1 MKEGLDMQQYD
12 VFVMGGGISGS
23 MAAIAA
29 SKTGAKTLIVESHGF
44 LGGTLT
50 ANGVGPMMTFHAGDK
65 LAIQGFTNELIER
78 LKRLGKSPGHIFDTV
93 GFTYSVT
100 PFDAEAM
107 KHELEL
113 MVTETGGEILYHTM
127 LAGVETENGRITG
140 IKVCNKSGLSDIHAS
155 VFIDATGD
163 GDLSAGAGAEYT
175 KGRESDGA
183 TQPMTLKMK
192 MYNVDI
198 PKVKE
203 YIHSHPEDFPLY
215 NGDTSIIEKAPRLSV
230 GGFDSLFKKAKERGE
245 ISIPRENILFFETNN
260 PGEVILNTTRII
272 GHDATDAL
280 SLSRAE
286 MEGRKQ
292 CRELELF
299 VRKYIPGFEHAVVES
314 TGPNIGVRGSR
325 QIKGVY
331 TLTADDILQQRKF
344 DDTIAHSGYPI
355 DIHSPDGEG
364 TKHQKL
370 EWGGMYSIPYSC
382 MITSSVKNLIV
393 IGRCISAT
401 FEAQAAMRTTPTTG
415 AIGHGGGVAAALVA
429 VEGKN
434 VQDVDIK
441 KVQTIL
447 KEQGAYLEV

>member
-1 MKEGLDMQQYD
+1 MKDYD
-12 VFVMGGGISGS
+12 VVVMGGGISGA

-29 SKTGAKTLIVESHGF
+29 SKAGARTLIVESHGF

-50 ANGVGPMMTFHAGDK
+50 ANGVGPMMTFHAGEK
-65 LAIQGFTNELIER
+65 QAVQGLTDELIER
-78 LKRLGKSPGHIFDTV
+78 LKKLGKSPGHIFDTT

-113 MVTETGGEILYHTM
+113 MVTENGGEILYHTM
-127 LAGVETENGRITG
+127 LAKVNAEQGAIRSIT
-140 IKVCNKSGLSDIHAS
+140 VCNKSGLTDISAS

-163 GDLSAGAGAEYT
+163 GDLSVGAGAEFT

-183 TQPMTLKMK
+183 SQPMTLKMK
-192 MYNVDI
+192 MINVDI

-203 YIHSHPEDFPLY
+203 YIHAHPEDFPLM
-215 NGDTSIIEKAPRLSV
+215 NGDTSIIEKSPRLSV
-230 GGFDSLFKKAKERGE
+230 GGFDSLFKEAKAKGE

-260 PGEVILNTTRII
+260 PGEVIMNTTRIL
-272 GHDATDAL
+272 GHDATDAF
-280 SLSRAE
+280 SLSKAE

-292 CRELELF
+292 CRELEHF
-299 VRKYIPGFEHAVVES
+299 VRKYIPGFENAIVES
-314 TGPNIGVRGSR
+314 TGPSIGVRGSR

-331 TLTADDILQQRKF
+331 TLTAEDILEQRKF
-344 DDTIAHSGYPI
+344 EDTIAHSGYPI

-370 EWGGMYSIPYSC
+370 EWGGMYSIPYRC
-382 MITSSVKNLIV
+382 MITESVSNLIV

-401 FEAQAAMRTTPTTG
+401 FEAQSAMRTTPTTG
-415 AIGHGGGVAAALVA
+415 AIGHAGGVAAALAAKEGVA
-429 VEGKN
+429 VRQVNIGR
-434 VQDVDIK
+434 VQ
-441 KVQTIL
+441 QLL

>member
-1 MKEGLDMQQYD
+1 MENTQQFD
-12 VFVMGGGISGS
+12 VVVMGGGISGA

-29 SKTGAKTLIVESHGF
+29 SSTGARTLIIESHGF

-50 ANGVGPMMTFHAGDK
+50 ANGVGPMMTFHAGEK
-65 LAIQGFTNELIER
+65 LAIQGFTNQLIER
-78 LKRLGKSPGHIFDTV
+78 LQKLGKSPGHIFDTV

-113 MVTETGGEILYHTM
+113 MVVENGGEILYHTM
-127 LAGVETENGRITG
+127 LAGVKTEEGRITG
-140 IKVCNKSGLSDIHAS
+140 ITICNKSGLSEIRAN

-163 GDLSAGAGAEYT
+163 GDLSAGAGVEYT
-175 KGRESDGA
+175 IGRESDGA

-198 PKVKE
+198 PRVKQ
-203 YIHSHPEDFPLY
+203 YIHEHPEDFPLY
-215 NGDTSIIEKAPRLSV
+215 NGDTSIIEKSPRLSV
-230 GGFDSLFKKAKERGE
+230 GGFDSLFKEAKAKGE

-260 PGEVILNTTRII
+260 PGEVILNTTRIL
-272 GHDATDAL
+272 GHDATDAY
-280 SLSRAE
+280 SLSKAE

-292 CRELELF
+292 CRELEAFLH
-299 VRKYIPGFEHAVVES
+299 KYVPGFENAVVES
-314 TGPNIGVRGSR
+314 TGPSIGVRGSR
-325 QIKGVY
+325 QIKGMY
-331 TLTADDILQQRKF
+331 TLTAEDILEQRKF
-344 DDTIAHSGYPI
+344 EDTIAHSGYPI

-382 MITSSVKNLIV
+382 MITDSVKNLIV

-415 AIGHGGGVAAALVA
+415 AIGHAGGVAAAIA
-429 VEGKN
+429 AKEGIP
-434 VQDVDIK
+434 VQDIDIK
-441 KVQTIL
+441 KVQTML

>member
-1 MKEGLDMQQYD
+1 MDHNQQYD
-12 VFVMGGGISGS
+12 VVVMGGGISGA

-29 SKTGAKTLIVESHGF
+29 SSTGARTLIVESQGF

-50 ANGVGPMMTFHAGDK
+50 ANGVGPMMTFHAGEK
-65 LAIQGFTNELIER
+65 QAIQGFTDQLIER
-78 LKRLGKSPGHIFDTV
+78 LKRLDKSPGHIFDTV

-113 MVTETGGEILYHTM
+113 MVVENGGEILYHTM
-127 LAGVETENGRITG
+127 LAGVKTEDGKVISIT
-140 IKVCNKSGLSDIHAS
+140 VCNKSGLSEIEAT

-163 GDLSAGAGAEYT
+163 GDLSARAGVEYT

-183 TQPMTLKMK
+183 TQPMTLNMK
-192 MYNVDI
+192 MYNVNI
-198 PKVKE
+198 PRVKE
-203 YIHSHPEDFPLY
+203 YIHAHPDDFPLY
-215 NGDTSIIEKAPRLSV
+215 NGDTSIIEKSSRLSV
-230 GGFDSLFKKAKERGE
+230 GGFDSLFREAKEKGE

-260 PGEVILNTTRII
+260 PGEVILNTTRIL
-272 GHDATDAL
+272 GHDGTDAY
-280 SLSRAE
+280 SLSKAE
-286 MEGRKQ
+286 MVGRKQ

-299 VRKYIPGFEHAVVES
+299 VHKYIPGFENAVVES
-314 TGPNIGVRGSR
+314 TGPSIGVRGSR
-325 QIKGVY
+325 QIKGIY
-331 TLTADDILQQRKF
+331 TLTAEDLLEQRQF
-344 DDTIAHSGYPI
+344 EDTIAHSGYPI

-382 MITSSVKNLIV
+382 MITESVKNLIV

-415 AIGHGGGVAAALVA
+415 AIGHAGGVAAAMA
-429 VEGKN
+429 VKKGTT
-434 VQDVDIK
+434 VQDVNIK
-441 KVQTIL
+441 DVQTVL

>member
-1 MKEGLDMQQYD
+1 MNNKLEYD
-12 VFVMGGGISGS
+12 VVVIGGGISGA
-23 MAAIAA
+23 MAAMAA
-29 SKTGAKTLIVESHGF
+29 SSTGARTLIIESHGF

-50 ANGVGPMMTFHAGDK
+50 ANGVGPMMTFHAGEK
-65 LAIQGFTNELIER
+65 LAIQGFTNQLIER
-78 LKRLGKSPGHIFDTV
+78 LVKLGKSPGHIFDTV

-113 MVTETGGEILYHTM
+113 MVAENGGEILYHTM
-127 LAGVETENGRITG
+127 LADVKTEDGKITG
-140 IKVCNKSGLSDIHAS
+140 ITVCNKSGLSEVRAA

-163 GDLSAGAGAEYT
+163 GDLSARAGAPYT
-175 KGRESDGA
+175 IGRESDGA

-198 PKVKE
+198 PRVKQ
-203 YIHSHPEDFPLY
+203 YIHEHPEDFPLY
-215 NGDTSIIEKAPRLSV
+215 NGDTSIIEKSPRLSV
-230 GGFDSLFKKAKERGE
+230 GGFDSLFKEAKAKGE

-260 PGEVILNTTRII
+260 PGEVILNTTRIL
-272 GHDATDAL
+272 GHDGTDAF
-280 SLSRAE
+280 SLSEAE
-286 MEGRKQ
+286 IEGRKQ

-299 VRKYIPGFEHAVVES
+299 VHKYIPGFENAVVES
-314 TGPNIGVRGSR
+314 TGPSIGVRGSR

-331 TLTADDILQQRKF
+331 TLTAEDLLEQRKF
-344 DDTIAHSGYPI
+344 EDTIAHSGYPI

-382 MITSSVKNLIV
+382 MITESLKNLIV

-401 FEAQAAMRTTPTTG
+401 FEAQSAMRTTPTTG
-415 AIGHGGGVAAALVA
+415 AIGHAGGVAAALA
-429 VEGKN
+429 VKN
-434 VQDVDIK
+434 GLAVQNVDIK
-441 KVQTIL
+441 EVQTVL
-447 KEQGAYLEV
+447 KQQGAYLEV

>member
-1 MKEGLDMQQYD
+1 MEGMPKYD
-12 VFVMGGGISGS
+12 VIVMGGGISGA
-23 MAAIAA
+23 MAAVAAA
-29 SKTGAKTLIVESHGF
+29 SSGARTLIVESHGF

-50 ANGVGPMMTFHAGDK
+50 ANGVGPMMTFHAGEK
-65 LAIQGFTNELIER
+65 LAIQGFTDQLIER
-78 LKRLGKSPGHIFDTV
+78 LKKLGKSPGHIFDTV

-113 MVTETGGEILYHTM
+113 MVTESGGEILYHTM
-127 LAGVETENGRITG
+127 LADVKTANGRIVSIT
-140 IKVCNKSGLSDIHAS
+140 VCNKSGLSEIEGS
-155 VFIDATGD
+155 VFIDGTGD
-163 GDLSAGAGAEYT
+163 GDLSVLAGAEFT
-175 KGRESDGA
+175 KGRETDGA
-183 TQPMTLKMK
+183 MQPMTLKMK

-198 PKVKE
+198 PKVKQ
-203 YIHSHPEDFPLY
+203 YIHAHPEDFPLY
-215 NGDTSIIEKAPRLSV
+215 NGDTSIIEKSPRLSV
-230 GGFDSLFKKAKERGE
+230 GGFDSLFKEAKAKGE

-260 PGEVILNTTRII
+260 PGEVILNTTRIL
-272 GHDATDAL
+272 GHDATDAM

-286 MEGRKQ
+286 MVGRKQ
-292 CRELELF
+292 CRELEVF

-325 QIKGVY
+325 QIKGLY
-331 TLTADDILQQRKF
+331 TLTAEDLLEQRLF
-344 DDTIAHSGYPI
+344 EDAIAHSGYPI

-382 MITSSVKNLIV
+382 MITDSVRNLIV

-415 AIGHGGGVAAALVA
+415 AIGHAGGVAAAIA
-429 VEGKN
+429 AKGGID
-434 VQDVDIK
+434 VQDINIK
-441 KVQTIL
+441 EVQHLL

>member
-1 MKEGLDMQQYD
+1 MQQYD
-12 VFVMGGGISGS
+12 VVVMGGGISGS

-29 SKTGAKTLIVESHGF
+29 SRTGARTLIIESHGF

-65 LAIQGFTNELIER
+65 QAIQGYTDQLIER
-78 LKRLGKSPGHIFDTV
+78 LKKLGKSPGHIFDTV

-113 MVTETGGEILYHTM
+113 MVTEAGGDILYHTM
-127 LAGVETENGRITG
+127 LAGVHAEDGRIAE
-140 IKVCNKSGLSDIHAS
+140 IQVCNKSGISRIQAS

-163 GDLSAGAGAEYT
+163 GDLSAGAGVEYT

-215 NGDTSIIEKAPRLSV
+215 GGDTSIIEKAPRLSV

-260 PGEVILNTTRII
+260 PGEVILNTTRIL

-280 SLSRAE
+280 SLSKAE
-286 MEGRKQ
+286 MVGRKQ

-331 TLTADDILQQRKF
+331 TLTAEDILEQRLF

-370 EWGGMYSIPYSC
+370 EWGGMYSIPFSC
-382 MITSSVKNLIV
+382 MITDSMKNLIV

-415 AIGHGGGVAAALVA
+415 AIGHGGGVAAALA
-429 VEGKN
+429 ALEGRD
-434 VQDVDIK
+434 VQDIDIK

>member
-1 MKEGLDMQQYD
+1 MENTQQFD
-12 VFVMGGGISGS
+12 VVVMGGGISGA

-29 SKTGAKTLIVESHGF
+29 SSTGARTLIIESHGF

-50 ANGVGPMMTFHAGDK
+50 ANGVGPMMTFHAGEK
-65 LAIQGFTNELIER
+65 LAIQGFTNQLIER
-78 LKRLGKSPGHIFDTV
+78 LQKLGKSPGHIFDTV

-113 MVTETGGEILYHTM
+113 MVVENGGEILYHTM
-127 LAGVETENGRITG
+127 LAGVKTEEGRITG
-140 IKVCNKSGLSDIHAS
+140 ITICNKSGLSEIRAN

-163 GDLSAGAGAEYT
+163 GDLSAGAGVEYT
-175 KGRESDGA
+175 IGRESDGA

-198 PKVKE
+198 PRVKQ
-203 YIHSHPEDFPLY
+203 YIHEHPEDFPLY
-215 NGDTSIIEKAPRLSV
+215 NGDTSIIEKSPRLSV
-230 GGFDSLFKKAKERGE
+230 GGFDSLFKEAKAKGE

-260 PGEVILNTTRII
+260 PGEVILNTTRIL
-272 GHDATDAL
+272 GHDATDAY
-280 SLSRAE
+280 SLSKAE

-292 CRELELF
+292 CRELEAFLH
-299 VRKYIPGFEHAVVES
+299 KYVPGFENAVVES
-314 TGPNIGVRGSR
+314 TGPSIGVRGSR
-325 QIKGVY
+325 QIKGMY
-331 TLTADDILQQRKF
+331 TLTAEDILEQRKF
-344 DDTIAHSGYPI
+344 EDTIAHSGYPI

-382 MITSSVKNLIV
+382 MITESVKNLIV

-415 AIGHGGGVAAALVA
+415 AIGHAGGVAAAIA
-429 VEGKN
+429 AKEGIP
-434 VQDVDIK
+434 VQDIDIK
-441 KVQTIL
+441 KVQTML

>member
-1 MKEGLDMQQYD
+1 MKQYD
-12 VFVMGGGISGS
+12 VVVMGGGISGA

-29 SKTGAKTLIVESHGF
+29 SRTGAKTLIVESHGF

-65 LAIQGFTNELIER
+65 QVIQGFTGELIER
-78 LKRLGKSPGHIFDTV
+78 LKQLGKSPGHIFDTV

-113 MVTETGGEILYHTM
+113 MVTEAGGEILYHTM
-127 LAGVETENGRITG
+127 LAGVYTEAGRITG
-140 IKVCNKSGLSDIHAS
+140 IQVCNKSGLSDIHAS

-163 GDLSAGAGAEYT
+163 GDLSALAGVEYT
-175 KGRESDGA
+175 KGRKSDGA

-198 PKVKE
+198 PRVKE
-203 YIHSHPEDFPLY
+203 YIHAHPEDFPLY

-230 GGFDSLFKKAKERGE
+230 GGFDSLFRKAKELGE

-272 GHDATDAL
+272 GYDATDAH
-280 SLSRAE
+280 SLSQAE

-299 VRKYIPGFEHAVVES
+299 VRKYIPGFENAVVES
-314 TGPNIGVRGSR
+314 TGPSIGVRGSR
-325 QIKGVY
+325 QIKGIY
-331 TLTADDILQQRKF
+331 TLTAEDILKQRLF
-344 DDTIAHSGYPI
+344 EDTIAHSGYPI

-364 TKHQKL
+364 TKHEKL
-370 EWGGMYSIPYSC
+370 EWGGVYSIPYSC
-382 MITSSVKNLIV
+382 MITASIPNLIV
-393 IGRCISAT
+393 IGRCISAS

-415 AIGHGGGVAAALVA
+415 AIGHGGGVAAALA
-429 VEGKN
+429 ALEHKN
-434 VQDVDIK
+434 VQDIDIK
-441 KVQTIL
+441 HVQSLL

>member
-1 MKEGLDMQQYD
+1 MNQYD
-12 VFVMGGGISGS
+12 VIVMGGGISGA

-50 ANGVGPMMTFHAGDK
+50 ANGVGPMMTFHAGEK
-65 LAIQGFTNELIER
+65 QVIQGFTGELIER

-113 MVTETGGEILYHTM
+113 MVTEAAGDILYHTM
-127 LAGVETENGRITG
+127 LAGVYTKNGRITG
-140 IKVCNKSGLSDIHAS
+140 IQVCNKSGLSDIHAS

-163 GDLSAGAGAEYT
+163 GDLSVLAGVEYS

-198 PKVKE
+198 PRVKE

-215 NGDTSIIEKAPRLSV
+215 NGDTSIIEKSPRLSV
-230 GGFDSLFKKAKERGE
+230 GGFDSLFRIAKERGE

-272 GHDATDAL
+272 GYDATDAH
-280 SLSRAE
+280 SLSQAE
-286 MEGRKQ
+286 IEGRKQ

-314 TGPNIGVRGSR
+314 TGPSIGVRGSR
-325 QIKGVY
+325 QIKGIY
-331 TLTADDILQQRKF
+331 TLTAEDILQQRLF

-370 EWGGMYSIPYSC
+370 EWGGVYSIPYSC
-382 MITSSVKNLIV
+382 MITASVHNLIV

-415 AIGHGGGVAAALVA
+415 AIGHGGGIAAALA
-429 VEGKN
+429 ALEAKN
-434 VQDVDIK
+434 VQDIDIK

-447 KEQGAYLEV
+447 KEQGAYLEI

>member
-1 MKEGLDMQQYD
+1 MEMESMQKYD
-12 VFVMGGGISGS
+12 VVVMGGGISGA
-23 MAAIAA
+23 MAAVAA
-29 SKTGAKTLIVESHGF
+29 SSSGARTLIVESHGF

-50 ANGVGPMMTFHAGDK
+50 ANGVGPMMTFHAGEK
-65 LAIQGFTNELIER
+65 LAIQGFTDQLIER

-113 MVTETGGEILYHTM
+113 MVTESGGEILYHTM
-127 LAGVETENGRITG
+127 LAGVKTENGRIVSIT
-140 IKVCNKSGLSDIHAS
+140 VCNKSGLSEIEGT
-155 VFIDATGD
+155 VFIDGTGD
-163 GDLSAGAGAEYT
+163 GDLSVGAGAEFT

-183 TQPMTLKMK
+183 MQPMTLKMK

-203 YIHSHPEDFPLY
+203 YIHAHPEDFPLY

-230 GGFDSLFKKAKERGE
+230 GGFDSLFKEAKAKGE

-260 PGEVILNTTRII
+260 PGEVIMNTTRIL
-272 GHDATDAL
+272 GHDATDAM

-286 MEGRKQ
+286 MVGRKQ

-299 VRKYIPGFEHAVVES
+299 VRKYIPGFENAVVES

-331 TLTADDILQQRKF
+331 TLTAEDLMEQRLF
-344 DDTIAHSGYPI
+344 EDAIAHSGYPI

-382 MITSSVKNLIV
+382 MITESVRNLIV

-415 AIGHGGGVAAALVA
+415 AIGHAGGVAAALA
-429 VEGKN
+429 AKN
-434 VQDVDIK
+434 GIDVQDVNIK
-441 KVQTIL
+441 EVQQLL

>member
-1 MKEGLDMQQYD
+1 MNHNQKYD
-12 VFVMGGGISGS
+12 VVVMGGGISGA

-29 SKTGAKTLIVESHGF
+29 SSTGARTLIVESQGF

-50 ANGVGPMMTFHAGDK
+50 ANGVGPMMTFHAGEK
-65 LAIQGFTNELIER
+65 QAIQGFTDQLIER
-78 LKRLGKSPGHIFDTV
+78 LKRLDKSPGHIFDTV

-113 MVTETGGEILYHTM
+113 MVVENGGEILYHTM
-127 LAGVETENGRITG
+127 LAGVKTEDGKVISIT
-140 IKVCNKSGLSDIHAS
+140 VCNKSGLSEIEAT

-163 GDLSAGAGAEYT
+163 GDLSAKAGVEYT

-183 TQPMTLKMK
+183 TQPMTLNMK
-192 MYNVDI
+192 MYNVNI
-198 PKVKE
+198 PRVKE
-203 YIHSHPEDFPLY
+203 YIHAHPDDFPLY
-215 NGDTSIIEKAPRLSV
+215 NGDTSIIEKSSRLSV
-230 GGFDSLFKKAKERGE
+230 GGFDSLFREAKEKGE

-260 PGEVILNTTRII
+260 PGEVILNTTRIL
-272 GHDATDAL
+272 GHDGTDAY
-280 SLSRAE
+280 SLSKAE
-286 MEGRKQ
+286 MVGRKQ

-299 VRKYIPGFEHAVVES
+299 VHKYIPGFENAVVES
-314 TGPNIGVRGSR
+314 TGPSIGVRGSR
-325 QIKGVY
+325 QIKGIY
-331 TLTADDILQQRKF
+331 TLTAEDLLEQRQF
-344 DDTIAHSGYPI
+344 EDTIAHSGYPI

-370 EWGGMYSIPYSC
+370 VWGGMYSIPYSC
-382 MITSSVKNLIV
+382 MITESVKNLIV

-415 AIGHGGGVAAALVA
+415 AIGHAGGVAAAMA
-429 VEGKN
+429 VKMGTTVK
-434 VQDVDIK
+434 DVNIK
-441 KVQTIL
+441 DVQTVL

>member
-1 MKEGLDMQQYD
+1 MENTQQFD
-12 VFVMGGGISGS
+12 VVVMGGGISGA

-29 SKTGAKTLIVESHGF
+29 SSTGARTLIIESHGF

-50 ANGVGPMMTFHAGDK
+50 ANGVGPMMTFHAGEK
-65 LAIQGFTNELIER
+65 LAIQGFTNQLIER
-78 LKRLGKSPGHIFDTV
+78 LQKLGKSPGHIFDTV

-113 MVTETGGEILYHTM
+113 MVVENGGEILYHTM
-127 LAGVETENGRITG
+127 LAGVKTEEGRITG
-140 IKVCNKSGLSDIHAS
+140 ITICNKSGLSEIRAN

-163 GDLSAGAGAEYT
+163 GDLSAGAGVEYT
-175 KGRESDGA
+175 IGRESDGA

-198 PKVKE
+198 PRVKQ
-203 YIHSHPEDFPLY
+203 YIHEHPEDFPLY
-215 NGDTSIIEKAPRLSV
+215 NGDTSIIEKSPRLSV
-230 GGFDSLFKKAKERGE
+230 GGFDSLFKEAKAKGE

-260 PGEVILNTTRII
+260 PGEVILNTTRIL
-272 GHDATDAL
+272 GHDATDAY
-280 SLSRAE
+280 SLSKAE

-292 CRELELF
+292 CRELEAFLH
-299 VRKYIPGFEHAVVES
+299 KYVPGFENAVVES
-314 TGPNIGVRGSR
+314 TGPSIGVRGSR
-325 QIKGVY
+325 QIKGMY
-331 TLTADDILQQRKF
+331 TLTAEDILEQRKF
-344 DDTIAHSGYPI
+344 EDTIAHSGYPI

-382 MITSSVKNLIV
+382 MITESVKNLIV

-415 AIGHGGGVAAALVA
+415 AIGHAGGVAAAIA
-429 VEGKN
+429 AKQGIP
-434 VQDVDIK
+434 VQDIDIK
-441 KVQTIL
+441 KVQTML

>member
-1 MKEGLDMQQYD
+1 MQQYD

>member
-1 MKEGLDMQQYD
+1 MEGMPKYD
-12 VFVMGGGISGS
+12 VIVMGGGISGA
-23 MAAIAA
+23 MAAVAAA
-29 SKTGAKTLIVESHGF
+29 SSGARTLIVESHGF

-50 ANGVGPMMTFHAGDK
+50 ANGVGPMMTFHAGEK
-65 LAIQGFTNELIER
+65 LAIQGFTDQLIER
-78 LKRLGKSPGHIFDTV
+78 LKKLGKSPGHIFDTV

-113 MVTETGGEILYHTM
+113 MVTESGGEILYHTM
-127 LAGVETENGRITG
+127 LAGVKTENGRIVSIT
-140 IKVCNKSGLSDIHAS
+140 VCNKSGLSEIEGS
-155 VFIDATGD
+155 VFIDGTGD
-163 GDLSAGAGAEYT
+163 GDLSVGAGAEFT

-183 TQPMTLKMK
+183 MQPMTLKMK

-198 PKVKE
+198 PKVKQ
-203 YIHSHPEDFPLY
+203 YIHAHPEDFPLY
-215 NGDTSIIEKAPRLSV
+215 NGDTSIIEKSSRLSV
-230 GGFDSLFKKAKERGE
+230 GGFDSLFKEAKAKGE

-260 PGEVILNTTRII
+260 PGEVIMNTTRIL
-272 GHDATDAL
+272 GHDATDAM

-286 MEGRKQ
+286 MVGRKQ

-299 VRKYIPGFEHAVVES
+299 VRKYIPGFENAVVES
-314 TGPNIGVRGSR
+314 TGPSIGVRGSR

-331 TLTADDILQQRKF
+331 TLTAEDLLEQRMF
-344 DDTIAHSGYPI
+344 EDAIAHSGYPI

-382 MITSSVKNLIV
+382 MITDSVRNLIV

-415 AIGHGGGVAAALVA
+415 AIGHAGGVAAALA
-429 VEGKN
+429 AKEEID
-434 VQDVDIK
+434 VQDVNIK
-441 KVQTIL
+441 EVQQIL

>member
-1 MKEGLDMQQYD
+1 MESMQKYD
-12 VFVMGGGISGS
+12 VVVMGGGISGA
-23 MAAIAA
+23 MAAVAAA
-29 SKTGAKTLIVESHGF
+29 SSGARTLIVESHGF

-50 ANGVGPMMTFHAGDK
+50 ANGVGPMMTFHAGEK
-65 LAIQGFTNELIER
+65 LAIQGFTDQLIER

-113 MVTETGGEILYHTM
+113 MVTESGGEILYHTM
-127 LAGVETENGRITG
+127 LAGVKTENGRIVSIT
-140 IKVCNKSGLSDIHAS
+140 VCNKSGLSEIEGT
-155 VFIDATGD
+155 VFIDGTGD
-163 GDLSAGAGAEYT
+163 GDLSVGAGAEFT

-183 TQPMTLKMK
+183 MQPMTLKMK

-203 YIHSHPEDFPLY
+203 YIHAHPEDFPLY

-230 GGFDSLFKKAKERGE
+230 GGFDSLFKEAKAKGE

-260 PGEVILNTTRII
+260 PGEVIMNTTRIL
-272 GHDATDAL
+272 GHDATDAM

-286 MEGRKQ
+286 MVGRKQ

-299 VRKYIPGFEHAVVES
+299 VRKYIPGFENAVVES

-331 TLTADDILQQRKF
+331 TLTAEDLMEQRLF
-344 DDTIAHSGYPI
+344 EDAIAHSGYPI

-382 MITSSVKNLIV
+382 MITESVRNLIV

-415 AIGHGGGVAAALVA
+415 AIGHAGGVAASLAA
-429 VEGKN
+429 KN
-434 VQDVDIK
+434 GIDVQDVDIK
-441 KVQTIL
+441 EVQQLL

>member
-1 MKEGLDMQQYD
+1 MKQYD
-12 VFVMGGGISGS
+12 VVVMGGGISGS

-29 SKTGAKTLIVESHGF
+29 AKTGARTLIIESHGF

-65 LAIQGFTNELIER
+65 LAIQGFTDQLIER
-78 LKRLGKSPGHIFDTV
+78 LKKLGKSPGHIFDTV

-113 MVTETGGEILYHTM
+113 MVTEAGGDILYHTM
-127 LAGVETENGRITG
+127 LAGVHTEHGRITA
-140 IKVCNKSGLSDIHAS
+140 IQVCNKSGIGEIRAS

-163 GDLSAGAGAEYT
+163 GDLSAGAGVEYT

-230 GGFDSLFKKAKERGE
+230 GGFDSLFRTAKERGE

-260 PGEVILNTTRII
+260 PGEVILNTTRIL

-299 VRKYIPGFEHAVVES
+299 VRKYIPGFENAVVES

-331 TLTADDILQQRKF
+331 TLTTDDILEQRLF

-370 EWGGMYSIPYSC
+370 EWGGMYSIPFSC
-382 MITSSVKNLIV
+382 MITDSVRNLIV

-415 AIGHGGGVAAALVA
+415 AIGHGGGVAAALA
-429 VEGKN
+429 ALEGRD
-434 VQDVDIK
+434 VQDIDIK

>member
-1 MKEGLDMQQYD
+1 MNLYD
-12 VFVMGGGISGS
+12 VVVMGGGIAGA

-50 ANGVGPMMTFHAGDK
+50 ANGVGPMMTFHAGEK
-65 LAIQGFTNELIER
+65 QVIQGFTGELIER

-113 MVTETGGEILYHTM
+113 MVTEAGGDILYHTM
-127 LAGVETENGRITG
+127 LAGVYTENGRITG
-140 IKVCNKSGLSDIHAS
+140 IQVCNKSGLSDIHAS

-163 GDLSAGAGAEYT
+163 GDLSALAGVVYT

-198 PKVKE
+198 PRVKE

-215 NGDTSIIEKAPRLSV
+215 NGDTSIIEKSPRLSV
-230 GGFDSLFKKAKERGE
+230 GGFDSLFRQAKERGE

-272 GHDATDAL
+272 GYDATDAH
-280 SLSRAE
+280 SLSQAE

-314 TGPNIGVRGSR
+314 TGPSIGVRGSR
-325 QIKGVY
+325 QIKGIY
-331 TLTADDILQQRKF
+331 TLTAEDILQQRLF

-370 EWGGMYSIPYSC
+370 EWGGVYSIPYSC
-382 MITSSVKNLIV
+382 MITATVHNLIV

-415 AIGHGGGVAAALVA
+415 AIGHGGGIAAALA
-429 VEGKN
+429 ALESTN
-434 VQDVDIK
+434 VQEIDIK

-447 KEQGAYLEV
+447 KEQGAYLEM